1 VVSSLRITGL
11 VLLLCLALSARS
23 SVRLQ
28 ADLPPTSS
36 LASITVDLQTFGR
49 PRADFPATI
58 QVHSPSLDSDLS
70 TTSDKPSSL
79 SFPNL
84 PPGQYRITVTAP
96 SRDPAQ
102 LEVALA
108 AGQSAKI
115 SLIVD
120 RVFPLTL
127 SLDASSV
134 SVPSAT
140 HDPQSN
146 PSGPTDLP
154 DPPASAVSP
163 AATRDAGAPPSSS
176 ADPTPSS
183 GHDIP
188 AASST
193 PVTPTPTLQP
203 FVTQCSVDQVIPRV
217 TANVQEF
224 VESIN
229 RITATEWMNFERRN
243 SKGRVEETAHNKVS
257 YVAVIQPLDNG
268 FLSVD
273 EYRNGS
279 PGMSGFNGHIASTG
293 SAALVLIFH
302 PRHVDE
308 FAFTCKGLL
317 TWHNA
322 PAYEITFQQRL
333 DRPNTMSEF
342 RVANMSYSILLKGS
356 AFVDPETFQILH
368 LDTDLMKPIP
378 EVFLDVEHQS
388 VDYGPVAFAAH
399 NDNLWLPQVADI
411 TVHFH
416 NKQFSEH
423 HAYTDYRLFT
433 VDTDQKIS
441 KPTIANN

>member
-1 VVSSLRITGL
+1 MVSWLRITAL
-11 VLLLCLALSARS
+11 PVLLCLALPARS
-23 SVRLQ
+23 SVRLR
-28 ADLPPTSS
+28 ADLPPSSS

-58 QVHSPSLDSDLS
+58 QIHSPSLDSDLS

-84 PPGQYRITVTAP
+84 PPGQYHITVTAP

-140 HDPQSN
+140 HDPRSN
-146 PSGPTDLP
+146 PSGPRDP
-154 DPPASAVSP
+154 GDPPASAVSP
-163 AATRDAGAPPSSS
+163 APTPDTGAPASSS
-176 ADPTPSS
+176 EDATPSS

-193 PVTPTPTLQP
+193 PASPTLQP
-203 FVTQCSVDQVIPRV
+203 FVTQCSADQVIPRV
-217 TANVQEF
+217 TANVEEF

-243 SKGRVEETAHNKVS
+243 RKGRVEETAHNKVS

-279 PGMSGFNGHIASTG
+279 PGMSGFTGHIASTG

-308 FAFTCKGLL
+308 FAFSCKGLL
-317 TWHNA
+317 TWHNV

-368 LDTDLMKPIP
+368 LDTDLLKPIP
-378 EVFLDVEHQS
+378 EVFLDLEHQS

-416 NKQFSEH
+416 NKQFNEH
-423 HAYTDYRLFT
+423 HSYTDYRLFT

-441 KPTIANN
+441 KPTITNN